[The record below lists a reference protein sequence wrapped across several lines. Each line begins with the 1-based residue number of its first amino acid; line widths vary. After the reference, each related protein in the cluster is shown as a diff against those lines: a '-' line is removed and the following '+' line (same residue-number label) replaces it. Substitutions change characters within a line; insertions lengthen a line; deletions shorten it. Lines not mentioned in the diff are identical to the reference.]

1 MCRTFLVTVILIFV
15 SNSAIFSQYEIKAVF
30 TDVPPVIDGW
40 INDESWNNAAVINE
54 FYQREPKTG
63 EPVSERT
70 EFLFLIDKNNI
81 YVGIHCYDDPGGVIA
96 KELARDVGLDN
107 DDRIQVIFDTFL
119 DGRSGYWFQIGPRG
133 CIGDALVNANGKEF
147 NKAWDGLWDGKARM
161 TDDGWQAE
169 MIIPFKT
176 MGFRKGSDVWGLKLI
191 RYIRRKSEISTWPG
205 TSLNADRFQLS
216 DAGRITGMTNITQG
230 IGLDIVPYAT
240 TGISKK
246 EESDADEIIDGGLD
260 VFYQITPSLKAAITV
275 NTDFAQTEVDER
287 QINLT
292 RFNLFFP
299 EKRDFFLDGSNYFTF
314 GINGDRENTHNTE
327 LIPFFSRRIGLDTDG
342 NPVAIKYGGKFT
354 GKIEKWN
361 VGVLHIKDDN
371 RWGNPGYSAGRISR
385 NLGKQ
390 SSLGIIGTI
399 GNAFS
404 EDKNS
409 TAGIDLRLANS
420 EISGNRNLIYNLYGI
435 KSFTSGLTGK
445 DISFGTEINYPNDLF
460 NFRLGYLQ
468 IGSNFIPGLG
478 FVPRRDI
485 RDFYG
490 GFCIGPRPKN
500 SKLLQVKSGIRFTF
514 ISNLS
519 QGGLQTSQIDFNLSE
534 LIFLSGDIISL
545 SSQYNFESLEKDF
558 NIFKDYIIPVDDYEF
573 WRHSIQF
580 TSGKQRKFWALAKAG
595 LGTFYTGTRTDLVM
609 QVGYKVFVP
618 LFVGLESDRRY
629 VTLSDGKFTA
639 QIFRVN
645 INFLFSPDISWHN
658 FAQYE
663 NQTETIG
670 WQSRFQWI
678 IKPGREIFFTWNS
691 PFIEPLERFRHEIY
705 DARLKV
711 KYTIRF

>member
-595 LGTFYTGTRTDLVM
+595 LGTFYTGTRTDWVM

-645 INFLFSPDISWHN
+645 LNFLFSPDISWHN

>member
-645 INFLFSPDISWHN
+645 LNFLFSPDISWHN

>member
-545 SSQYNFESLEKDF
+545 SSQYNFESLEKNF

-645 INFLFSPDISWHN
+645 LNFLFSPDISWHN

>member
-30 TDVPPVIDGW
+30 TDIPPVIDGW

-287 QINLT
+287 QINL
-292 RFNLFFP
+292 
-299 EKRDFFLDGSNYFTF
+299 KK
-314 GINGDRENTHNTE
+314 GI
-327 LIPFFSRRIGLDTDG
+327 
-342 NPVAIKYGGKFT
+342 
-354 GKIEKWN
+354 
-361 VGVLHIKDDN
+361 
-371 RWGNPGYSAGRISR
+371 
-385 NLGKQ
+385 
-390 SSLGIIGTI
+390 SSLT
-399 GNAFS
+399 
-404 EDKNS
+404 DP
-409 TAGIDLRLANS
+409 T
-420 EISGNRNLIYNLYGI
+420 
-435 KSFTSGLTGK
+435 
-445 DISFGTEINYPNDLF
+445 
-460 NFRLGYLQ
+460 
-468 IGSNFIPGLG
+468 
-478 FVPRRDI
+478 
-485 RDFYG
+485 
-490 GFCIGPRPKN
+490 
-500 SKLLQVKSGIRFTF
+500 
-514 ISNLS
+514 
-519 QGGLQTSQIDFNLSE
+519 
-534 LIFLSGDIISL
+534 ISL
-545 SSQYNFESLEKDF
+545 S
-558 NIFKDYIIPVDDYEF
+558 
-573 WRHSIQF
+573 
-580 TSGKQRKFWALAKAG
+580 A
-595 LGTFYTGTRTDLVM
+595 
-609 QVGYKVFVP
+609 
-618 LFVGLESDRRY
+618 
-629 VTLSDGKFTA
+629 
-639 QIFRVN
+639 
-645 INFLFSPDISWHN
+645 
-658 FAQYE
+658 
-663 NQTETIG
+663 
-670 WQSRFQWI
+670 
-678 IKPGREIFFTWNS
+678 
-691 PFIEPLERFRHEIY
+691 
-705 DARLKV
+705 
-711 KYTIRF
+711 

>member
-1 MCRTFLVTVILIFV
+1 VTVILIFV

-30 TDVPPVIDGW
+30 TDIPPVIDGW

-558 NIFKDYIIPVDDYEF
+558 NIFKDYIIPVDDYKF

-645 INFLFSPDISWHN
+645 LNFLFSPDISWHN

>member
-1 MCRTFLVTVILIFV
+1 VTVILIFV

-545 SSQYNFESLEKDF
+545 SSQYNFESLEKNF

-645 INFLFSPDISWHN
+645 LNFLFSPDISWHN